1 MKPIV
6 KVEGKTGTILLI
18 GQFDFNVHKD
28 FRAASQELLENAEVS
43 NIDVNFEQVPYLDSS
58 ALGMLAVERARWRS
72 RQGTGADQLQGYRA
86 SGAGNCLLYQAVH
99 HSLTADRGS
108 RR

>member
-58 ALGMLAVERARWRS
+58 ALGMLLLLRDYAGGEKAQVEVINSNNDVRKILAIS
-72 RQGTGADQLQGYRA
+72 NFDKLFAI
-86 SGAGNCLLYQAVH
+86 S
-99 HSLTADRGS
+99 
-108 RR
+108 

>member
-1 MKPIV
+1 MKPIG

-58 ALGMLAVERARWRS
+58 ALGMLLLLKERA
-72 RQGTGADQLQGYRA
+72 GA
-86 SGAGNCLLYQAVH
+86 AGKELALINCKDTVRHVLEIACFTKLF
-99 HSLTADRGS
+99 TIR
-108 RR
+108 

>member
-58 ALGMLAVERARWRS
+58 ALGMLLLKERAGAAGKELALINCKDTV
-72 RQGTGADQLQGYRA
+72 RQVLEIACFTKLFTIR
-86 SGAGNCLLYQAVH
+86 
-99 HSLTADRGS
+99 
-108 RR
+108 